1 MARRY
6 KLLVMS
12 HLSSANPLAA
22 GIRIPPALTKGFAA
36 TQAAWRFYANEA
48 LSPQMLAVPLIEL
61 AREQIP
67 TLCKSYVLTVL
78 DWSNLHFESHGSKKD
93 KARLSR
99 GNNQGY
105 KLLSALTLS
114 DQDGTPIAPV
124 YVELLAKDGLHCS
137 RSLKVLPRESSLD
150 SLTPVIEHVA
160 GLGLG
165 KQPVAIIDAEAD
177 SVGHYRQWDKQG
189 HLFLIRSDARRLV
202 RVENQEQLLSE
213 VAGKLPLAPV
223 GKVAYKG
230 RELERFI
237 GQTPVILTRPARQ
250 HRVINGQEKHVNIPG
265 EALALRLVVS
275 ELRDPAGK
283 AIARWLLLTNVP
295 EEIGALVITDWYL
308 WRWRIE
314 DCHKQLKGAGQQV
327 ESWQQETAEGVCKR
341 LCVAL
346 MSLSLVWQ
354 LAREKSAEAGALRE
368 VLVRL
373 SGRQIKRGKDRPTFT
388 ISALLTGLGVL
399 LPALAMLE
407 EIGRDKL
414 QSLVHKFL
422 PGLLAHGADS
432 G

>member
-1 MARRY
+1 MSRRY

-22 GIRIPPALTKGFAA
+22 GIRIPPALTKSFAA
-36 TQAAWRFYANEA
+36 TQAAWRFYANESVS
-48 LSPQMLAVPLIEL
+48 LQMLLGPLIEL
-61 AREQIP
+61 AKEQIP
-67 TLCKSYVLTVL
+67 SLCSNYVLTVL
-78 DWSNLHFESHGSKKD
+78 DWSNLHFESHDSKKD
-93 KARLSR
+93 KTRLSR

-114 DQDGTPIAPV
+114 DQEGTPIAPV
-124 YVELLAKDGLHCS
+124 CVELTAKDGVHSS
-137 RSLKVLPRESSLD
+137 RRQKVLPTESSLD

-160 GLGLG
+160 GLELG
-165 KQPVAIIDAEAD
+165 RRPVMIIDAEAD
-177 SVGHYRQWDKQG
+177 SVAHYRQWNKKG
-189 HLFLIRSDARRLV
+189 HLFLIRSDAQRLV
-202 RVENQEQLLSE
+202 TFENHELPQGE
-213 VAGKLPLAPV
+213 VAGKIPLV
-223 GKVAYKG
+223 SSGKVSYKG
-230 RELERFI
+230 RELGRFI
-237 GQTPVILTRPARQ
+237 GQTQVTLARPARQ
-250 HRVINGQEKHVNIPG
+250 HRVIKGKKRHVDIPG
-265 EALALRLVVS
+265 EALTLRLVVS
-275 ELRDPAGK
+275 ELRDQTGK

-327 ESWQQETAEGVCKR
+327 ESWQQETAESLCKR

-354 LAREKSAEAGALRE
+354 LAREPSTEAGELRE

-373 SGRQIKRGKDRPTFT
+373 SGRQIKRGKGRPTFT
-388 ISALLTGLGVL
+388 ISALLTGLGIL

-407 EIGRDKL
+407 ELGRGKLQTLVDKL
-414 QSLVHKFL
+414 L
-422 PGLLAHGADS
+422 PGLLAPGGDS